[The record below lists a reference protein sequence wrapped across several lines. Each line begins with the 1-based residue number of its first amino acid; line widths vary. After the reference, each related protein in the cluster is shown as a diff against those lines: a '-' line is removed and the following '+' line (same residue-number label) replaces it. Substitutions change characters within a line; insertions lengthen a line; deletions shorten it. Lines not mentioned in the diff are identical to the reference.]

1 MHALTLFLLMV
12 NCFAQIRDPETGEL
26 ASLKFDEKSG
36 SYYLFGLDKMV
47 LLNNRSYQGKFMAA
61 SDSLV
66 FFKSESEGGKILEQE
81 IALIDYLVLQTGANV
96 VKNQKAK
103 DCRKGIN
110 NKKNIFLYKSLQTYQ
125 VYLLTKINSKIK
137 HTICFH
143 QYINNNRNI
152 FLQSN

>member
-1 MHALTLFLLMV
+1 MHALTLFILMV

-47 LLNNRSYQGKFMAA
+47 LLNNAFYQGKFMAA

-81 IALIDYLVLQTGANV
+81 IALIDRLVLQTGAKV
-96 VKNQKAK
+96 VKDNSLNENYVTIKNQRIVKK
-103 DCRKGIN
+103 ESRIKKIGSFIN
-110 NKKNIFLYKSLQTYQ
+110 PFRH
-125 VYLLTKINSKIK
+125 IK
-137 HTICFH
+137 FI
-143 QYINNNRNI
+143 Y
-152 FLQSN
+152 

>member
-96 VKNQKAK
+96 VKDNVINENYVTIKKQKIVE
-103 DCRKGIN
+103 RESTI
-110 NKKNIFLYKSLQTYQ
+110 KKIFS
-125 VYLLTKINSKIK
+125 
-137 HTICFH
+137 
-143 QYINNNRNI
+143 YINPFKHI
-152 FLQSN
+152 KFIY

>member
-66 FFKSESEGGKILEQE
+66 FFKSESEGGKILEQD
-81 IALIDYLVLQTGANV
+81 IALIDHLVLQTGTKV
-96 VKNQKAK
+96 VKDNVLNENYVTIKKQRVVKK
-103 DCRKGIN
+103 ESRMKKIFSFIN
-110 NKKNIFLYKSLQTYQ
+110 PFKH
-125 VYLLTKINSKIK
+125 IK
-137 HTICFH
+137 FI
-143 QYINNNRNI
+143 Y
-152 FLQSN
+152 

>member
-1 MHALTLFLLMV
+1 MHVLTLFLLIV

-81 IALIDYLVLQTGANV
+81 IALIDHLVLQTGAQV
-96 VKNQKAK
+96 VKDNVLNENYVT
-103 DCRKGIN
+103 I
-110 NKKNIFLYKSLQTYQ
+110 KKEKIIKKESTIKKIFS
-125 VYLLTKINSKIK
+125 
-137 HTICFH
+137 
-143 QYINNNRNI
+143 YINPFKYI
-152 FLQSN
+152 KFIY